1 MTTHTT
7 PGTTPGTAPGTTPGI
22 APGPPADLT
31 PVIPTKSPAH
41 PRTKPSAGSRAS
53 SGVRRFLDENFLH
66 FNSREVVA
74 AARGYE
80 AHVDAGGKMLV
91 SLAGAMSTARLGK
104 TLARMIRQGKVHAI
118 SCTGANLEED
128 LFVMLAGTEYEHCA
142 DWRALSADDEQALYD
157 RGMNRVTDTC
167 IPETVMRHLERRL
180 IERWKSA
187 ADTGDRKFP
196 YEYLFDIIRSGE
208 LKDHYQLPAEESW
221 MIAAAEM
228 DIPVFCPGWEDSTTG
243 NIFTATVMKG
253 TLPDHQCVKTGTE
266 QMQAL
271 SQWYHDNMAGE
282 HDGSPSVGF
291 FQVGG
296 GISGD
301 FAICAVPM
309 LIQDLKKLDT
319 RFWGYFCQTSDAC
332 TSYGGYSGAV
342 PNEKITWGKL
352 DPDTPKFMIESDAT
366 IVVPLIFAYVLGD

>member
-1 MTTHTT
+1 MTTHSTH
-7 PGTTPGTAPGTTPGI
+7 APGTSPAP
-22 APGPPADLT
+22 APGVSPSPPADLS
-31 PVIPTKSPAH
+31 PVIPAKTPATPNTKRSHESVTPTGA
-41 PRTKPSAGSRAS
+41 
-53 SGVRRFLDENFLH
+53 VRRFLDENFLH

-74 AARGYE
+74 AAKGYE
-80 AHVDAGGKMLV
+80 AHVNTGGRMLI

-128 LFVMLAGTEYEHCA
+128 LFAMLAGKEYEHCP
-142 DWRALSADDEQALYD
+142 DWRAMSADDEQALYD

-167 IPETVMRHLERRL
+167 IPETVMRHLEGRL
-180 IERWKSA
+180 IEQWKNA
-187 ADTGDRKFP
+187 AKSGVRKFP
-196 YEYLFDIIRSGE
+196 YEHLFDVIRSGE
-208 LKDHYQLPAEESW
+208 LDDHYQYPKTDSW

-253 TLPDHQCVKTGTE
+253 DLPDHQCVMTGTE

-271 SQWYHDNMAGE
+271 ADWYINNMPGE
-282 HDGSPSVGF
+282 RDDSPSVGF

-296 GISGD
+296 GIAGD

-309 LIQDLKKLDT
+309 LIQDMKKLDT

-352 DPDTPKFMIESDAT
+352 DADTPKYMIESDAT
-366 IVVPLIFAYVLGD
+366 IVTPLIFAYVLGD